1 MLMKMVLQF
10 LKEILVTEDI
20 PSHAIVIEKIALIL
34 LSQNKILI
42 LPK

>member
-1 MLMKMVLQF
+1 MLKKMVLQF

-20 PSHAIVIEKIALIL
+20 PSHKIVIDKIALIL
-34 LSQNKILI
+34 LFQNKSLI